1 MNWYRLLRN
10 KINNLKDN
18 WKMQI
23 LASLAASVAI
33 GTSLTAKV
41 SATASLG
48 DATQVKAI
56 IKE

>member
-1 MNWYRLLRN
+1 
-10 KINNLKDN
+10 
-18 WKMQI
+18 MQI

-33 GTSLTAKV
+33 GTSLTAKA